1 MKLLDWRTA
10 QALTLAQLAERVG
23 VTKISLSRY
32 ERGERIPAREIMQK
46 IAAVTDGAV
55 QPNDFYS
62 DETESEGGP
71 RHPEPA
77 PPEAF
82 KEAS

>member
-46 IAAVTDGAV
+46 IVEATVGAV

-62 DETESEGGP
+62 GEHEDKGGP
-71 RHPEPA
+71 RQPEPVKA
-77 PPEAF
+77 A
-82 KEAS
+82 

>member
-1 MKLLDWRTA
+1 M
-10 QALTLAQLAERVG
+10 LTLAQLAERVG

-32 ERGERIPAREIMQK
+32 ERGERIPTREIMQK
-46 IAAVTDGAV
+46 IVEATVGAV

-62 DETESEGGP
+62 GENEDQGGP
-71 RHPEPA
+71 RQPEPER
-77 PPEAF
+77 PEEF